1 MNLNLKKSK
10 LLLMAVFALFCIK
23 NANAQSKSKFG
34 FVGSVNIGYGSAFI
48 SDEKYQQFM
57 DTMQS
62 KTNSVLTKSVNGW
75 FMYSFSK
82 KVDLL
87 FGIGYQ
93 EAAFGRRQSNL
104 NFKNY
109 TYPGIGIGKIEDLSN
124 LERGIQYTYRFS
136 YLNLPF
142 QMMLNT
148 GRSSDYKWT
157 FSFVPGAALN
167 VLMNHKMIANL
178 DDGFTIDLKD
188 KFTLDSTGFKA
199 RPIAINFSAGFRFQK
214 KDEDGKSYFLQPMA
228 MIYPLSVTSAD
239 LKAVPWSISLQFGAI
254 FSSSNK

>member
-1 MNLNLKKSK
+1 MNLSLKKSK
-10 LLLMAVFALFCIK
+10 LLLLAVFALLSITNLK
-23 NANAQSKSKFG
+23 AQSKSKSG
-34 FVGSVNIGYGSAFI
+34 FAGSINIGYGSAI
-48 SDEKYQQFM
+48 VSDKKYQQFM

-62 KTNSVLTKSVNGW
+62 KTNGVLTKSVNGW

-104 NFKNY
+104 DVKNF
-109 TYPGIGIGKIEDLSN
+109 TYPGIGTGMILDQTNI
-124 LERGIQYTYRFS
+124 ERGIQYTYRFS

-167 VLMNHKMIANL
+167 VLMSHKMIANL
-178 DDGFTIDLKD
+178 DDGFTIDQED
-188 KFTLDSTGFKA
+188 KFKIDSTGFKA

-214 KDEDGKSYFLQPMA
+214 KDEDSKSYFLQPMA

-254 FSSSNK
+254 FSASK

>member
-1 MNLNLKKSK
+1 MNLSLKKSK
-10 LLLMAVFALFCIK
+10 LLLLAVFALLSITNLK
-23 NANAQSKSKFG
+23 AQSKSKSG
-34 FVGSVNIGYGSAFI
+34 FAGSINVGYGSAII

-62 KTNSVLTKSVNGW
+62 KTNGVLTKSVNGW

-93 EAAFGRRQSNL
+93 EATFGRRQSNL
-104 NFKNY
+104 NFNNY

-124 LERGIQYTYRFS
+124 IERGIQYTYRFS
-136 YLNLPF
+136 YLNIPF

-157 FSFVPGAALN
+157 FSFVPGTAINIL
-167 VLMNHKMIANL
+167 VNHKMIANL
-178 DDGFTIDLKD
+178 NDGFSIDQKD
-188 KFTLDSTGFKA
+188 IFTFDSTGFKA
-199 RPIAINFSAGFRFQK
+199 RTIAVNFSAGFRFQK

-254 FSSSNK
+254 FSASK